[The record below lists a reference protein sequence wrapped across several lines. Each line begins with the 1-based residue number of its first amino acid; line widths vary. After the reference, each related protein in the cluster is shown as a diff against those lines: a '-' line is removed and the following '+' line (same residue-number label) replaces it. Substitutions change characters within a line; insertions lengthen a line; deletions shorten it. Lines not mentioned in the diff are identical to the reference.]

1 MPSASITCPN
11 NKELFE
17 VSCTIADG
25 FDVRINDLCRKSY
38 YPFIDFTNSF
48 VWGDPTKIQMEIPT
62 GSSGADVDK
71 VGLISVDLQLRLIY
85 S

>member
-25 FDVRINDLCRKSY
+25 FDVRINESCRKSY

-71 VGLISVDLQLRLIY
+71 VGLISEVYSQLKN